1 MRLTLLLLGIVAL
14 QDACADVLTIA
25 VASNFRAAAEEIAER
40 FAEDTGH
47 RPRISSASTGKL
59 YAQISNGAPFDVFLA
74 ADRKHPV
81 LLEEA
86 GLGMADTRM
95 TYAIGTLV
103 LWSRDAR
110 FTGNDC
116 RAALD
121 DLGELRLAIAN
132 PMTAPYGLAARQF
145 LQAEGLL
152 ERTEPRLVYGENIG
166 QALQFVATGNAQL
179 GLIATSQALD
189 VRLPAATC
197 SWPVPT
203 ERHDALEQQALLLRR
218 AAGNSAAQEFMAYLG
233 GDKARSIVAR
243 FGYGTSE

>member
-1 MRLTLLLLGIVAL
+1 MRLTLVLLGIVAL

-25 VASNFRAAAEEIAER
+25 VASNFRSAAEEIAEQ

-47 RPRISSASTGKL
+47 TTRISSASTGKL
-59 YAQISNGAPFDVFLA
+59 YAQISNGAPFDILLA
-74 ADRKHPV
+74 ADRKHPL
-81 LLEEA
+81 LLENV
-86 GLGMADTRM
+86 GLGIADTRM
-95 TYAIGTLV
+95 TYAVGALV
-103 LWSRDAR
+103 LWSRDTR
-110 FTGNDC
+110 FAGDC

-132 PMTAPYGLAARQF
+132 PMTAPYGQAATQF

-152 ERTEPRLVYGENIG
+152 DRAEPRLVYGENIA

-179 GLIATSQALD
+179 GLVAKSQALD

-197 SWPVPT
+197 SWSVPIDM
-203 ERHDALEQQALLLRR
+203 HDALEQQAVLLRR
-218 AAGNSAAQEFMAYLG
+218 AANNTAAQEFIAYLG

-243 FGYGTSE
+243 FGYGTPE